1 MAFNFMDLLGSVMQ
15 GTSSPVT
22 TSRMN
27 NAGSS
32 IGDLL
37 GSFMGSS
44 SSPRQSS
51 SGGGMGDL
59 LGSLMGA
66 GQNVTRKVG
75 GDNLAAAG
83 LGALLGALTGKSQST
98 TANSLGG
105 GLMGLLGMMAYKALT
120 KKSSG
125 TQAPAQTQAYTQP
138 TQEQQS
144 SDAEIILLAMID
156 AAKSDGQVDAD
167 EFNKI
172 INNVKSSGIGQDGVN
187 YVLQKLQGPM
197 ETAKIV
203 QACRGRPELAAQVYS
218 ASLMA
223 IDVDTQAEKKYLDT
237 LAKAL
242 GLPSDVTT
250 DLQEMTGSSSEDF
263 IC

>member
-22 TSRMN
+22 SSRMS

-37 GSFMGSS
+37 GSL
-44 SSPRQSS
+44 SS
-51 SGGGMGDL
+51 SGGGSGMGGL

-83 LGALLGALTGKSQST
+83 IGALLGALTGKSQST

-120 KKSSG
+120 KKAPTQAQSQAQAQVQA
-125 TQAPAQTQAYTQP
+125 QAPAYRQP
-138 TQEQQS
+138 TPQQQA

-203 QACRGRPELAAQVYS
+203 QACKGRPELAAQVYS

-237 LAKAL
+237 LARAM
-242 GLPSDVTT
+242 GLSHDITT
-250 DLQEMTGSSSEDF
+250 DLQEMTGSDPEDF
-263 IC
+263 VC